1 MYAYYESHFDPYY
14 PLPSLIH
21 SYLSSFPKSYYL
33 FHIKFHIAKP
43 LLRVVKNVG
52 MICYWKSTEVLL
64 NLIVQTKSYLSLKLY
79 SEWEGSWV
87 T

>member
-14 PLPSLIH
+14 PLPPLIH

-43 LLRVVKNVG
+43 LLRVVKKCGND
-52 MICYWKSTEVLL
+52 LL
-64 NLIVQTKSYLSLKLY
+64 LEKYLSSPKFN
-79 SEWEGSWV
+79 SAD
-87 T
+87 